1 MEFQDNLYALLEI
14 PPNADDQAI
23 KAAYRQMARRYHPD
37 TSQESDSTEHFLSIQ
52 KAYQVLADPIQR
64 QAYDLWRRQQGLD
77 RPLPLRLKVTPS
89 QQVVP
94 CSDEAQVLYV
104 LVEIL
109 ASSLAAKRLPLNLIL
124 VVDCSTSMKGSRLQ
138 QVKQGMLHL
147 VDHLQADDVLALI
160 SFNDN
165 ATLVLPGEKN
175 LDKQAARRAL
185 LNLQT
190 RGGTELLQGLKEGFR
205 EASRWHS
212 KGRHTHLLLL
222 TDGHTYG
229 DEEGC
234 LAIARSAS
242 QQRIAM
248 SMMGIG
254 SDWNEEL
261 LEEMA
266 DLSHGVSI
274 YIDSPTK
281 IHQVLKNQF
290 HTLSHIVAQDVTLSA
305 HLAHGVTLLNAHQ
318 AFPNIRSLSLDQE
331 AASLGAMAQEEPL
344 AVMLELLLD
353 SHPPGDHRV
362 LQLDLQATV
371 HDLQPLRLR
380 HQVTVAF
387 DPNLDSAR
395 PIPAEIVAIQN
406 RLTLFKMQQQAMQ
419 EIAQGQIEPAAA
431 RLANLSTR
439 LLDLGEIELARAA
452 RLEAGNLARSG
463 SLSRAG
469 AKKIRYGTR
478 ELPIVPREV

>member
-1 MEFQDNLYALLEI
+1 
-14 PPNADDQAI
+14 
-23 KAAYRQMARRYHPD
+23 
-37 TSQESDSTEHFLSIQ
+37 
-52 KAYQVLADPIQR
+52 
-64 QAYDLWRRQQGLD
+64 
-77 RPLPLRLKVTPS
+77 
-89 QQVVP
+89 
-94 CSDEAQVLYV
+94 
-104 LVEIL
+104 
-109 ASSLAAKRLPLNLIL
+109 
-124 VVDCSTSMKGSRLQ
+124 
-138 QVKQGMLHL
+138 
-147 VDHLQADDVLALI
+147 
-160 SFNDN
+160 
-165 ATLVLPGEKN
+165 
-175 LDKQAARRAL
+175 
-185 LNLQT
+185 
-190 RGGTELLQGLKEGFR
+190 
-205 EASRWHS
+205 
-212 KGRHTHLLLL
+212 
-222 TDGHTYG
+222 
-229 DEEGC
+229 
-234 LAIARSAS
+234 
-242 QQRIAM
+242 
-248 SMMGIG
+248 
-254 SDWNEEL
+254 
-261 LEEMA
+261 
-266 DLSHGVSI
+266 
-274 YIDSPTK
+274 
-281 IHQVLKNQF
+281 
-290 HTLSHIVAQDVTLSA
+290 
-305 HLAHGVTLLNAHQ
+305 VTLLNAHQ